1 MEHTWPSVGAFLVR
15 NQGLI
20 MGLLVWPLIT
30 AVMNVALRKKTPEQW
45 EAWALSKPVL
55 AFVIEVM
62 RASGI
67 DPFKL
72 LQAFH
77 RFAQRRAGVI
87 PADAVRVS
95 SLPEP
100 LKAALMN
107 PETLKLLTEAAVRLQ
122 TESVVP
128 PEPVQPATKAS

>member
-1 MEHTWPSVGAFLVR
+1 MDTWQSVGVFLVR

-45 EAWALSKPVL
+45 EAWALSKPAL
-55 AFVIEVM
+55 ALMVEVM
-62 RASGI
+62 RAGGI

-77 RFAQRRAGVI
+77 RYAQRRAGVI

-107 PETLKLLTEAAVRLQ
+107 PETLKMLTEAAVRLQ